1 VVRER
6 VFNGNLIQQ
15 SPFSSVVHFGLSI
28 FAFEPPDFSQV
39 KAMKYCLVN
48 DPAVLPIKFLFANF
62 CLP

>member
-1 VVRER
+1 MV
-6 VFNGNLIQQ
+6 NGNLTHE
-15 SPFSSVVHFGLSI
+15 SVFSSVVRFGLSI
-28 FAFEPPDFSQV
+28 FAFEPPDFPQV